1 MVGDMMMTQRKLL
14 VVDDL
19 HKSFGSLEVI
29 KGVSF
34 DMDFKERLVLM
45 GPSGS
50 GKSTLVRC
58 LNWIEP
64 PSAGHITF
72 NGKFVESDKS
82 DIRRLREDIGMV
94 FQQFNVFP
102 HLTAL
107 QNVAL
112 GPLVVKKISR
122 KAAEA
127 EAMDLLA
134 KVGLSHRAD
143 HKPGQMSGGEQ
154 QRVAIARA
162 LAMHPK
168 LMLFDE
174 PTSSIDVELIHEVLD
189 VMVKLA
195 DEGMTMIVV
204 THEIGFAKEVADRV
218 IFMDQGLIIET
229 GSPSEVFEHPQQER
243 TLSFLSKVLLA

>member
-1 MVGDMMMTQRKLL
+1 MRDDMTATTKILQ
-14 VVDDL
+14 VEDL

-34 DMDFKERLVLM
+34 DMDHGERLVLM

-64 PSAGHITF
+64 PTSGRVTFDGTLVDAG
-72 NGKFVESDKS
+72 KC
-82 DIRRLREDIGMV
+82 DIRKLREDIGMV

-112 GPLVVKKISR
+112 APQVVKKVGR
-122 KAAEA
+122 KEA
-127 EAMDLLA
+127 EQEAMELLA

-143 HKPGQMSGGEQ
+143 HKPSQMSGGEQ

-195 DEGMTMIVV
+195 VEGMTMIVV
-204 THEIGFAKEVADRV
+204 THEMGFAKEVADRI

-229 GSPSEVFEHPQQER
+229 GSPSEVFEHPQHER
-243 TLSFLSKVLLA
+243 TQNFLSKVHLA

>member
-1 MVGDMMMTQRKLL
+1 MAGDMMAQGKLL

-34 DMDFKERLVLM
+34 DMDCKERLVLM

-58 LNWIEP
+58 INWIEL
-64 PSAGHITF
+64 PSAGRVTF
-72 NGKFVESDKS
+72 DGNLVESGKC

-112 GPLVVKKISR
+112 GPLVVKKMAR
-122 KAAEA
+122 KEAEA
-127 EAMDLLA
+127 EAMELLV

-162 LAMHPK
+162 LAMH
-168 LMLFDE
+168 
-174 PTSSIDVELIHEVLD
+174 
-189 VMVKLA
+189 
-195 DEGMTMIVV
+195 
-204 THEIGFAKEVADRV
+204 R
-218 IFMDQGLIIET
+218 
-229 GSPSEVFEHPQQER
+229 HPPL
-243 TLSFLSKVLLA
+243 TWS